1 VAKPAY
7 SLIYAILIAVGL
19 LALVLFNRM
28 LASDE
33 AAPAAQA
40 SLQRNQATVR
50 ETREEGVDSAEKAAP
65 GERAERAETA
75 TEKADTQAAAPS
87 AAPAE
92 GAAATA
98 GKDEDARR

>member
-1 VAKPAY
+1 MAKPAY

-40 SLQRNQATVR
+40 SLLRNQATAR
-50 ETREEGVDSAEKAAP
+50 ETREEGADSAGKTAS
-65 GERAERAETA
+65 AERAEPA
-75 TEKADTQAAAPS
+75 ADKADTPASASS
-87 AAPAE
+87 AARAE
-92 GAAATA
+92 GATATA
-98 GKDEDARR
+98 GKDEEAR